1 MILHIGN
8 ESVKGKAKEMKEL
21 INILENKEEFE
32 DLLNDLKDFNDNEI
46 VIINNNNGMG
56 FTIEKAN

>member
-8 ESVKGKAKEMKEL
+8 ESVKGKVKEMKEL